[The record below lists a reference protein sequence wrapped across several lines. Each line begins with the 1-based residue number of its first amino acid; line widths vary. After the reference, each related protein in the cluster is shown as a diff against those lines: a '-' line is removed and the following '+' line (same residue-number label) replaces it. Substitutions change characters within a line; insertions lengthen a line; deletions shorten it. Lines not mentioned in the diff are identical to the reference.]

1 MNTRRITRKGKDG
14 SEFTIL
20 EPIDFARFGDN
31 DLYRF
36 SLVHTLDW
44 FIAEST
50 ALFIMLNPSTA
61 DETHDDPTIRRCK
74 DFTLRAG
81 CGVLSVVNLSPRR
94 ATDPDDLIM
103 AGPEEP
109 EVWRA
114 NLKNILS
121 EASLANKIV
130 LAYGVN
136 GCIEERDSKIVT
148 MLLNLGYANKF
159 WCLGTTKNGYPRHPL
174 YVPKTQPMVPYNWR
188 VLYGDE
194 ATLSPA
200 IRKQRNKATH
210 P

>member
-1 MNTRRITRKGKDG
+1 MNTRRTTYLGQDG
-14 SEFTIL
+14 HEYAVL
-20 EPIDFARFGDN
+20 EPIDFARFGDSE
-31 DLYRF
+31 LYRF
-36 SLVHTLDW
+36 SLVRTLDW
-44 FIAEST
+44 LSADVV

-61 DETHDDPTIRRCK
+61 DETYDDPTIRRCK
-74 DFTLRAG
+74 DFALRAG

-109 EVWRA
+109 EVWQA

-121 EASLANKIV
+121 AASLATRIV

-136 GCIEERDSKIVT
+136 GCIENRDTKVIT
-148 MLLNLGYANKF
+148 ALIKHGYGDDL
-159 WCLGTTKNGYPRHPL
+159 WCLGVTKNGYPRHPL
-174 YVPKTQPMVPYNWR
+174 YVPKTQPMVLYNWR

-200 IRKQRNKATH
+200 IRKQRNKATR